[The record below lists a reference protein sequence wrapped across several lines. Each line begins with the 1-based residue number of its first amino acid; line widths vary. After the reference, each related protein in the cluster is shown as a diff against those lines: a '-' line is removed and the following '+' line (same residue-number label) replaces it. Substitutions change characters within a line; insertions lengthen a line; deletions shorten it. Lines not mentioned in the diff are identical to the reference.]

1 MKRKLLVAGLLTL
14 SILCV
19 SLWGFSAYSSAQLR
33 ISTDPA
39 LQSAPPAPEIP
50 NRTDS
55 QPSSLETLQQPNA
68 TAVKDMTAETFS
80 GIRKA
85 EIQRLNHH
93 VVEEEDLMMQIVR
106 MMPPPHAQY
115 WLSSFISKKPF
126 GCPAKQQQMWINAIL
141 SAVERNQLPLCKE
154 ILGLVAS
161 IISIESSFRADPLI
175 VDPSR
180 GETIVDL
187 VQRAENELFKK
198 YGVAMSVPPVP
209 SLYNMYKDRYYQRIV
224 DCKTEGDAEKLAASI
239 ADDLKKD
246 AAILPEFLRSLV
258 HKEIDKVSNVVRT
271 KGSMQLNFPRAKQ
284 VMKERGDEFTDQ
296 ELSDYMYTV
305 DGGIDVGVAA
315 IRPIFVQYAAHY
327 AREGTLSWLFFV
339 GMDYNYG
346 PFTSRN
352 MMEQIRIRDLSG
364 KGIAVD
370 GDLLQY
376 TEKGAPDRR
385 YSETLEAVA
394 SILPRFP
401 KPDIFHA
408 FLLEKDPHYIY
419 TELHRL
425 IDELHRERFG
435 ETPFAVVG
443 ELWMGENTK
452 IKHGTTWKTQAYL
465 NKLDKYLNAI
475 PWDD

>member
-1 MKRKLLVAGLLTL
+1 MKRKLLATGFLTL
-14 SILCV
+14 FILCV
-19 SLWGFSAYSSAQLR
+19 SPWDSSTHSSAQLR
-33 ISTDPA
+33 ISTDPVP
-39 LQSAPPAPEIP
+39 QSAPPAPEIS

-55 QPSSLETLQQPNA
+55 RPHSFETLRQPNA
-68 TAVKDMTAETFS
+68 VAAKDQTAETFS
-80 GIRKA
+80 TIRRA
-85 EIQRLNHH
+85 EIKRLNQH
-93 VVEEEDLMMQIVR
+93 VADEEGLMLQIVR
-106 MMPPPHAQY
+106 MLPPPHAQY
-115 WLSSFISKKPF
+115 WLASFISKKPF
-126 GCPAKQQQMWINAIL
+126 GCPPKQQQLWINAIL

-161 IISIESSFRADPLI
+161 IVAIESSFRADPLI

-187 VQRAENELFKK
+187 AQRAENELFKK

-209 SLYNMYKDRYYQRIV
+209 SLYNMYKERYYQRII

-246 AAILPEFLRSLV
+246 TAILPEFLRNLV
-258 HKEIDKVSNVVRT
+258 LKEIDKVSNVVRT
-271 KGSMQLNFPRAKQ
+271 KGSMQLNFLRARQ

-305 DGGIDVGVAA
+305 DGGIDVGVAS
-315 IRPIFVQYAAHY
+315 IRPIFVQYAAYY

-364 KGIAVD
+364 KNIAVD

-376 TEKGAPDRR
+376 DEKGTPDRR

-394 SILPRFP
+394 STFPRLSR
-401 KPDIFHA
+401 PDIFHA

-419 TELHRL
+419 TDLHRL
-425 IDELHRERFG
+425 IDELHRDRFG

-443 ELWMGENTK
+443 ELWMGENAR
-452 IKHGTTWKTQAYL
+452 IKHGTTWKTQPYL